1 MIPGIEGLP
10 PRAAVRLLVNLHAAS
25 HAVRAMAVLGLAD
38 YLRDGP
44 RTAQELAEATGTHA
58 PTLTRFL
65 RTLAA
70 IGLCSHEEEGRIR
83 LTAMGDL
90 LCEDV
95 PGSMRSYALAIAAP
109 YAMRAWD
116 ELPEAVRTGDSTFPH
131 VHGLGFWDYLSA
143 HPEDGNH
150 FDGAMSGAVVTRA
163 EALLAARDLS
173 AIGTLVDVG
182 GGQGRLLVA
191 ALEAAPG
198 LRAVLFDR
206 PEVLAGAEATLA
218 AAGLRDRCELVG
230 GDFFDAVPAGGDA
243 YVLSQIL
250 HDWPDAE
257 AEAIL
262 RTCHR
267 AMAPGARLWLLEQ
280 VVPPGDAF
288 DAVKLLD
295 LLMLVNF
302 GGQERTAEE
311 YRLLLEGVGFQDMT
325 VLSTP
330 TTWNVIEA
338 VRS

>member
-1 MIPGIEGLP
+1 MIPGMEGLS
-10 PRAAVRLLVNLHAAS
+10 PRTAVRLLVNLHAAS

-38 YLRDGP
+38 RLAAGT
-44 RTAQELAEATGTHA
+44 RTVQELAEATGTHA
-58 PTLTRFL
+58 PTLTRFI

-70 IGLCSHEEEGRIR
+70 IGLCTHDEEGQIR

-90 LCEDV
+90 LREDM

-109 YAMRAWD
+109 YALRAWD
-116 ELPEAVRTGDSTFPH
+116 ELPEAVRTGDPAFPL
-131 VHGLGFWDYLSA
+131 VHGIGFWDYLSA
-143 HPEDGNH
+143 HPEEGAR

-163 EALLAARDLS
+163 EALIATRDLS
-173 AIGTLVDVG
+173 TIGTLVDVG
-182 GGQGRLLVA
+182 GGHGRLLAA
-191 ALEAAPG
+191 ALEATPG

-206 PEVLAGAEATLA
+206 PEVLVGAEATLV
-218 AAGLRDRCELVG
+218 AAGLRERCELVG

-257 AEAIL
+257 AGAIL

-288 DAVKLLD
+288 DTVKLLD

-311 YRLLLEGVGFQDMT
+311 YRALLEGAGFRDMT

-330 TTWNVIEA
+330 MVWNVIEA
-338 VRS
+338 VRA